1 MNSMVEWFARNT
13 VAANLVAAFIIVAG
27 FISIPKLK
35 QEVFP
40 EFDSNWVL
48 IETRY
53 PGAAPEETEEQICA
67 RVEQAIEGIQGIKQI
82 SSTAAEHVGVVAV
95 ELEPLADAQ
104 KFLDEAKARV
114 NAIDTFPKEAEKT
127 TISEFIIRK
136 QVINVAV
143 SGEVGEKALKA
154 TAQRVRDEL
163 MALPEISQI
172 EIVSVRPYEIS
183 IELREESLR
192 RHQLTF
198 DEVANTIRSSSLNLP
213 GGTLRTQGEEILL
226 RSKSQA
232 YSQAD
237 FKALPLRTLPN
248 GRRLT
253 LGDVATV
260 RDGFADVETRAN
272 FNDQPTALVRVFR
285 TGNQSAIEISNAV
298 KSYALNAQPTM
309 PAGITLETWQD
320 DSSYLRGRLDLLYR
334 NGKAG
339 LILVFLILALFLR
352 FRLALW
358 VTFGIPVSFLG
369 TLWLMPSLDVSIS
382 LISLFAFIV
391 VLGIVVDDAIVMG
404 ENIYTHQQK
413 NGTDVHTT
421 IQGAKEVA
429 RPVVFGVLTTMAAF
443 YPLLQVEGN
452 TGKIL
457 RFIPLIVI
465 PTLLFS
471 LVECLVILPAHLRGL
486 PMDPPDKKP
495 GPWLRFQTAF
505 ARGAEQF
512 SLKVY
517 RPFLEFCLRWR
528 YLTVCAGCSALILT
542 LAGYA
547 GGHFRFVFFPPVEGD
562 NVAAWVSFPRGTPV
576 EVTEAAVHRLSTAA
590 TSLQKELSQS
600 TGQTNVIRHSLAS
613 IGQQPFRMEAE
624 KAGGTYGSDHS
635 GTHKG
640 EVHLEV
646 APSEERTITSQEI
659 ADRWR
664 ALAGE
669 FPGAVEIGFSANIF
683 SAGKPINI
691 RLNGPDMDTLQA
703 AAQSLR
709 EKLKPMPGVRDIS
722 DSFRIGKREV
732 VLRLNETGEA
742 LGLRQADLA
751 RQVRQA
757 FYGEEAQRI
766 QRERDD
772 VKVMVRYP
780 EERRRSIQDLY
791 GLRIRTK
798 DGAQIPLIQ
807 VAHIQEGRG
816 YASIRRV
823 DGRRSV
829 NISADVDT
837 SKSEPNKIV
846 EHLRENELPALM
858 REFPGIQYRFEGA
871 RQEQETTL
879 TSLFSAYLV
888 AMVIIYALLAIPFK
902 SYLQPFIVMCAI
914 PFGLIGAVLGHLLM
928 GMDLTILSLFGV
940 VALTGVVVNDSLV
953 MVDFVNRNR
962 LKYPSLLEAVRNSGV
977 ERFRAIMLTSLTTFA
992 GLAPLVF
999 FEKSVQAQFLVPM
1012 AISLSFGV
1020 MFATVVTLVMVPA
1033 GYMILEDIKQTAQ
1046 DSWNW
1051 LYGDTEETELAE
1063 PDPAMS
1069 PTIRN
1074 L

>member
-1 MNSMVEWFARNT
+1 MVEWFARNT

-27 FISIPKLK
+27 FMSIPKLK

-40 EFDSNWVL
+40 EFDSDWVL

-67 RVEQAIEGIQGIKQI
+67 RIEHAVEGIQGIKQI
-82 SSTAAEHVGVVAV
+82 SSTAAQNVGLVAV
-95 ELEPLADAQ
+95 ELEPLADGQ
-104 KFLDEAKARV
+104 QFLDEAKAKID
-114 NAIDTFPKEAEKT
+114 AIDTLPKDADKP
-127 TISEFIIRK
+127 TISELIIRK

-143 SGEVGEKALKA
+143 AGEVGEMPLKK

-163 MALPEISQI
+163 MALPEISQV
-172 EIVSVRPYEIS
+172 EIVNVRPYEIA
-183 IELREESLR
+183 IEVNEKALR
-192 RHQLTF
+192 RHRLTF
-198 DEVANTIRSSSLNLP
+198 DEIAQTVQTSSLNVP
-213 GGTLRTQGEEILL
+213 GGTLRTDGEEILL
-226 RSKSQA
+226 RAKSQA
-232 YSQAD
+232 YSKSD
-237 FKALPLRTLPN
+237 FETIPVRTLPD
-248 GRRLT
+248 GRRLM
-253 LGDVATV
+253 LGDVARI
-260 RDGFADVETRAN
+260 RDGFADVESHARFDKRPA
-272 FNDQPTALVRVFR
+272 AMVRVFR

-298 KSYALNAQPTM
+298 KQYVRLNQSLM
-309 PAGITLETWQD
+309 PFGISLETWQD

-334 NGKAG
+334 NGRAG
-339 LILVFLILALFLR
+339 LILVFFILALFLR

-369 TLWLMPSLDVSIS
+369 TLWLMPSMDVSIS

-413 NGTDVHTT
+413 HGTDVQTT
-421 IQGAKEVA
+421 VRGAKEVA

-443 YPLLQVEGN
+443 YPLLQVDGN

-486 PMDPPDKKP
+486 PMDPPGKQP
-495 GPWLRFQTAF
+495 GLWLRLQSAF
-505 ARGAEQF
+505 ARAAEQF
-512 SLKVY
+512 ALKVY
-517 RPFLEFCLRWR
+517 RPFLDFCLRWR
-528 YLTVCAGCSALILT
+528 YLTICTGCSALILT

-562 NVAAWVSFPRGTPV
+562 NVAAWITFPRGTPV
-576 EVTEAAVHRLSTAA
+576 EVTESAVARLSVAA
-590 TSLQKELSQS
+590 AQLQNDLSES
-600 TGQTNVIRHSLAS
+600 TGQTNLIRHSLAS
-613 IGQQPFRMEAE
+613 IGEQPFRMEAE
-624 KAGGTYGSDHS
+624 RAGGTYSSDHTGS
-635 GTHKG
+635 HKG
-640 EVHLEV
+640 EIHLEV

-664 ALAGE
+664 QLAGE

-691 RLNGPDMDTLQA
+691 RLNGPDMETLQA
-703 AAQSLR
+703 SARSLR
-709 EKLKPMPGVRDIS
+709 DQLKSMPGVRDIS
-722 DSFRIGKREV
+722 DSFRVGKREII
-732 VLRLNETGEA
+732 LQLNQKGEA
-742 LGLRQADLA
+742 MGLRQSDLA
-751 RQVRQA
+751 TQVRQA
-757 FYGEEAQRI
+757 FYGVEAQRV
-766 QRERDD
+766 QRQRDD
-772 VKVMVRYP
+772 VKVIVRYP
-780 EERRRSIQDLY
+780 DEHRRSIQDLHN
-791 GLRIRTK
+791 LRIRTRK
-798 DGAQIPLIQ
+798 GAEVPLRE
-807 VAHIQEGRG
+807 VATIQEGRG
-816 YASIRRV
+816 YAQIRRV

-829 NISADVDT
+829 NITADVDT
-837 SKSEPNKIV
+837 AKAEPNKIV
-846 EHLRENELPALM
+846 ERLRQQELPELTQN
-858 REFPGIQYRFEGA
+858 FPGIQYKFEGA
-871 RQEQETTL
+871 RQEQETTM

-888 AMVIIYALLAIPFK
+888 AMVIIYALLAIPFR

-914 PFGLIGAVLGHLLM
+914 PFGLIGAVLGHLMM

-962 LKYPSLLEAVRNSGV
+962 LKYPDLLEAVRHSGV
-977 ERFRAIMLTSLTTFA
+977 ARFRAIMLTSLTTFA
-992 GLAPLVF
+992 GLTPLIF

-1020 MFATVVTLVMVPA
+1020 MFATVVTLVIVPA
-1033 GYMILEDIKQTAQ
+1033 GYMILEDLKNSAQ
-1046 DSWNW
+1046 RAWLW
-1051 LYGDTEETELAE
+1051 LYGQPQEAQPAE
-1063 PDPAMS
+1063 KHPVGVPS
-1069 PTIRN
+1069 IHN